1 MFTDTGSL
9 VYEIETSDVYEGFY
23 EDKDLFGFSD
33 ILKDSNFYEIK
44 DLFDFSDIL
53 KDSKFFDKKVIGKRK
68 DGFKGKI
75 ISEFVGLKSKDVF
88 FDWCK

>member
-1 MFTDTGSL
+1 MLIYCLKTQVVSF
-9 VYEIETSDVYEGFY
+9 DVYEGFY
-23 EDKDLFGFSD
+23 EDKDLFRFSD
-33 ILKDSNFYEIK
+33 ILKDSNFFEIK
-44 DLFDFSDIL
+44 GLFDFSDIL

-75 ISEFVGLKSKDVF
+75 NSEFVGLKSKDVF